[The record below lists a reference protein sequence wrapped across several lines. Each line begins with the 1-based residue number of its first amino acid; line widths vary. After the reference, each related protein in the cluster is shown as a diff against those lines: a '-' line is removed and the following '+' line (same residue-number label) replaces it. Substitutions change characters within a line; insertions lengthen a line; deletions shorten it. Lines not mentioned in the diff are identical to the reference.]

1 MTTQRL
7 ITMMKAAVHPNTEN
21 PVFGDGVIY
30 VEVHDDAAGAFVTLS
45 QPTASQ
51 IDPEYTG
58 KVMIDY
64 ETDWPAVVQAVHTLM
79 HQPGLKDIA
88 T

>member
-1 MTTQRL
+1 MTAPRL

-45 QPTASQ
+45 QPSASQ
-51 IDPEYTG
+51 ISPEYTG
-58 KVMIDY
+58 KVTIDY
-64 ETDWPAVVQAVHTLM
+64 ETDWPSVVQAVHALM
-79 HQPGLKDIA
+79 RQTGLKDIA
-88 T
+88 S